1 MVDFQGFAGFDGAC
15 NRPLK
20 DSTRICW
27 AHYSTATIL
36 NPSEMPLLIAEDL
49 GFGQGFL
56 SRVLGFIRSLECC
69 FKALESNH

>member
-15 NRPLK
+15 NRALK
-20 DSTRICW
+20 DSTRIFG
-27 AHYSTATIL
+27 AHYSTAMIL
-36 NPSEMPLLIAEDL
+36 SPNEMPLLIAEDL

-56 SRVLGFIRSLECC
+56 SRVLGFIRALEC